1 MGRFN
6 TDRCG
11 IKPMVIQQ
19 TTCTNPNKVLVFHL
33 IADTRDQA
41 YLQTKMND
49 WNLPNVAIHFYNIAK
64 YMDLVRSVQSG
75 HYSGSRSYIK
85 LYLPE
90 ILPSSVEK
98 VIMLDADMLVNRHIC
113 DLWAHFDRFNE
124 TQAFAM
130 VPETSPYY
138 WSETGRKYW
147 PSLGPGYNA
156 GLVLFHLSRLRSMA
170 WNSLWNE
177 NLQYLLSKIDILPTA
192 EQDVL
197 NRIGHV
203 QPQLLYTLPCT
214 WNVQMGVLSVTNMC
228 PVTWSMTSEAAET
241 AKALA
246 IEELALIHFNAPQK
260 PENVYPKRLRWVD
273 DAHIYQPM
281 TKKHLV
287 ARYLNVYYA
296 FRDIPGQCFA

>member
-1 MGRFN
+1 MDRFN

-11 IKPMVIQQ
+11 IKPMVIQ
-19 TTCTNPNKVLVFHL
+19 TATCSNPNKALIFHL
-33 IADTRDQA
+33 ITNTDDQA
-41 YLQTKMND
+41 YLQSKMID
-49 WNLPNVAIHFYNIAK
+49 WEVPNIAIRFYNIDK

-98 VIMLDADMLVNRHIC
+98 VIMLDTDMLVNRHIC
-113 DLWAHFDRFNE
+113 DLWAHFDRFNG

-130 VPETSPYY
+130 VLETSPYY

-147 PSLGPGYNA
+147 PSLGRGYNA

-170 WNSLWNE
+170 WNSVWNE
-177 NLQYLLSKIDILPTA
+177 SLHYLISNLGILPTA

-203 QPQLLYTLPCT
+203 QPQLPYTLPCA
-214 WNVQMGVLSVTNMC
+214 WNVQMGVLSVTTMC
-228 PVTWSMTSEAAET
+228 PVTWSMTGEAAQT

-246 IEELALIHFNAPQK
+246 VEELALIHFNAPQK
-260 PENVYPKRLRWVD
+260 PESAYPKRLRWVD
-273 DAHIYQPM
+273 DAHLYQPM
-281 TKKHLV
+281 SNFCLIHRKKSG
-287 ARYLNVYYA
+287 RS
-296 FRDIPGQCFA
+296 IPQRLSLLP